1 MLATGL
7 VFVLGALIASL
18 VALLLVPLVWR
29 KAQRLARRD
38 FEATIPTSVNEIR
51 AEVDAVRAASAFDIR
66 RIEIQARETR
76 EAGARE
82 RAEAGRIVVENGELR
97 IRHAELQSEL
107 AAGAGALRRL
117 EEKLEALT
125 GERDELHETR
135 QELRHKLQLRG
146 EELEGLAGKYQE
158 MREAAD
164 DRRLALAAAE
174 TRILQLT
181 DALRAGTAR
190 SKADAPA
197 PAPVPVKPE
206 TPTAPVMAPALAPLP
221 PAAGAEPVS
230 GSHRLRAA
238 IASRT
243 GERRPASREE
253 NAEIRE
259 RISDIAARVI
269 HKQVETGGPQSPVA
283 RLITE
288 SGPIQ
293 PSGTPT
299 LADRVKR
306 LMAGDETPAGEA
318 PVALTAP
325 DETSATPALQSATA
339 SEAAVSEPARPVA
352 AKRNGGGRSR
362 PRSRR

>member
-66 RIEIQARETR
+66 RIEIQAREAR

-97 IRHAELQSEL
+97 IRQAELQNEL

-146 EELEGLAGKYQE
+146 EELEGLASKYQE

-181 DALRAGTAR
+181 DAMRAGTTR

-197 PAPVPVKPE
+197 PAPVPAQVEAPVAPLLAAASLPTTGRPE
-206 TPTAPVMAPALAPLP
+206 T
-221 PAAGAEPVS
+221 VS

-269 HKQVETGGPQSPVA
+269 HKQVETDGPQSPVA
-283 RLITE
+283 RIISE
-288 SGPIQ
+288 SGPAQ
-293 PSGTPT
+293 TSAAPT

-306 LMAGDETPAGEA
+306 LMAGEDMSAGE
-318 PVALTAP
+318 PTLALAAP
-325 DETSATPALQSATA
+325 DETSMTPTLQSATT